1 MEQRGR
7 SGPSTEMPSASLHEI
22 YESIDGE
29 GFHVG
34 QPVIIVRFA
43 GCNLSCSYCDTPQ
56 ARQAT
61 DLVQVSTPSG
71 EIKLRN
77 PIDVGEIVS
86 LLAERFS
93 HRTVLLTGGEPLL
106 QAEAAVALGLALRL
120 RGFAVHLE
128 SNGTLLPQKR
138 LATAAFD
145 FVSMDLKLP
154 SSQGGRQLWREHE
167 RFLEALSGVRMAVKI
182 VFDKDQVEEVMQ
194 ALNLVRRVNPQLPV
208 FLQPVH
214 SEEGPLVGTRRI
226 LEIVRAGQAIVPHLR
241 LSLQMHK
248 VLGLK

>member
-1 MEQRGR
+1 
-7 SGPSTEMPSASLHEI
+7 MPSASLHEI

-29 GFHVG
+29 GFHAG

-71 EIKLRN
+71 EIRLRN

-128 SNGTLLPQKR
+128 SNGTLLPEKR
-138 LATAAFD
+138 LATAAFE
-145 FVSMDLKLP
+145 S
-154 SSQGGRQLWREHE
+154 GRAS
-167 RFLEALSGVRMAVKI
+167 ALA
-182 VFDKDQVEEVMQ
+182 
-194 ALNLVRRVNPQLPV
+194 
-208 FLQPVH
+208 
-214 SEEGPLVGTRRI
+214 GTRAFSRSI
-226 LEIVRAGQAIVPHLR
+226 EWGSDGSQDSLR
-241 LSLQMHK
+241 QGSSGRGHASPQPRS
-248 VLGLK
+248 